1 VVVGSEL
8 GTLEGCVE
16 SDNLPLR
23 LGCSELRRGLTFL
36 SSSPLPLPLDPLAPS
51 ENSRCLELFRL
62 RKEVVMFDPEG
73 VRPLDWG

>member
-1 VVVGSEL
+1 VVGSEF

-23 LGCSELRRGLTFL
+23 LGCSELNLGLTFL
-36 SSSPLPLPLDPLAPS
+36 SSSQLPLDPLAPS

-62 RKEVVMFDPEG
+62 RNEVVVDPEV
-73 VRPLDWG
+73 VRPFD